1 MAGVGQADGEAEKHL
16 NGELPPEP
24 EDRDGAA
31 GPGAEDGAKKKRKK
45 KKKGKVGPAG
55 RGRPPAG
62 RVLRAGGTRGLAA
75 GGAGGRRSRC
85 GCWAPGT
92 DGEGEE
98 RRVRGC
104 LVASRALRG
113 KASAWCWESRP
124 RDGQEMDKEMEGA
137 LDDVA
142 KQLDKQVLEEK
153 DKDDDDEDGEGE
165 GDGAA
170 GKKKKKKKKKK
181 GPKVQTDPPSI
192 PICDLFPS
200 NIYPKGEECQYPPTQ
215 DGRTAAWRITS
226 EEKKALDQAS
236 EEIWNDFREA
246 AEAHRQVRKYVMSWI
261 KPGMTM
267 IEICEKLED
276 CSRKL
281 IKENGLNAGLAF
293 PTGCSLNNC
302 AAHYTPNAGDPT
314 VLHYDDICK
323 IDFGTH
329 ISGRIIDCAFTV
341 TFNPKYD
348 RLLEAVKDATN
359 TGIKCAGIDVRLCD
373 VGEAIQEVMES
384 YEVEI
389 DGKTYQV
396 KPIRNLNGHSIG
408 PYRIHAG
415 KTVPIVKGGEATRM
429 EEGEVYAIE
438 TFGSTGKGVVHDDME
453 CSHYMKNFD
462 VGHVPIRLPRAKH
475 LLNVINENFGTLA
488 FCRRWLDRLG
498 ESKYLMALKNLCD
511 LGIVDPYPPLCDI
524 KGSYTA
530 QFEHTILLRPTC
542 KEVVSRGD
550 DY

>member
-1 MAGVGQADGEAEKHL
+1 MADVAAEQQLAEQKSVREPALNGEAEDKEEAEPV
-16 NGELPPEP
+16 GES
-24 EDRDGAA
+24 A
-31 GPGAEDGAKKKRKK
+31 KK
-45 KKKGKVGPAG
+45 KKKKKKKNNKSA
-55 RGRPPAG
+55 
-62 RVLRAGGTRGLAA
+62 AA
-75 GGAGGRRSRC
+75 GAEVEADGVADVSKQLEKQAIEDKEKEEDAEEDGD
-85 GCWAPGT
+85 
-92 DGEGEE
+92 DGEN
-98 RRVRGC
+98 
-104 LVASRALRG
+104 
-113 KASAWCWESRP
+113 
-124 RDGQEMDKEMEGA
+124 
-137 LDDVA
+137 
-142 KQLDKQVLEEK
+142 
-153 DKDDDDEDGEGE
+153 
-165 GDGAA
+165 AA

-181 GPKVQTDPPSI
+181 GSKCQTDPPSV
-192 PICDLFPS
+192 PICDLYPNGTFP
-200 NIYPKGEECQYPPTQ
+200 IGQECEYPPLQ
-215 DGRTAAWRITS
+215 DGRSAAWRSTHD
-226 EEKKALDQAS
+226 EKRALDRAN
-236 EEIWNDFREA
+236 EEMWNDFRQA
-246 AEAHRQVRKYVMSWI
+246 AEAHRQVRQHVRGFM

-267 IEICEKLED
+267 IEICERLED

-293 PTGCSLNNC
+293 PTGCSLNHC
-302 AAHYTPNAGDPT
+302 AAHYTPNAGDAT
-314 VLHYDDICK
+314 VLQYDDVCK

-329 ISGRIIDCAFTV
+329 INGRIIDCAFTV

-348 RLLEAVKDATN
+348 KLLEAVKDATN
-359 TGIKCAGIDVRLCD
+359 TGIKNAGIDVRLCD
-373 VGEAIQEVMES
+373 VGESIQEVMES
-384 YEVEI
+384 YEVEL

-408 PYRIHAG
+408 QYRIHAG

-511 LGIVDPYPPLCDI
+511 LGIVDPYPPLCDTR
-524 KGSYTA
+524 GCYTA

>member
-1 MAGVGQADGEAEKHL
+1 MADVERLREEGEKAAAEATLL
-16 NGELPPEP
+16 NGE
-24 EDRDGAA
+24 A
-31 GPGAEDGAKKKRKK
+31 GEKDEADPGEETAKRRRKK
-45 KKKGKVGPAG
+45 KKKSKSAAP
-55 RGRPPAG
+55 
-62 RVLRAGGTRGLAA
+62 AA
-75 GGAGGRRSRC
+75 GH
-85 GCWAPGT
+85 T
-92 DGEGEE
+92 EVDG
-98 RRVRGC
+98 
-104 LVASRALRG
+104 
-113 KASAWCWESRP
+113 
-124 RDGQEMDKEMEGA
+124 DGVC
-137 LDDVA
+137 DVS
-142 KQLDKQVLEEK
+142 KQLEQQTLEEK
-153 DKDDDDEDGEGE
+153 EKEGDDDGGEEDGEEGE
-165 GDGAA
+165 NSA

-181 GPKVQTDPPSI
+181 AGPKVQTDPPSV
-192 PICDLFPS
+192 PMCELYPSGVFPL
-200 NIYPKGEECQYPPTQ
+200 GQECEYPPSQ
-215 DGRTAAWRITS
+215 DGRSAAWRATS
-226 EEKKALDQAS
+226 EEKRAMDKAN
-236 EEIWNDFREA
+236 EEMWSDYRQA
-246 AEAHRQVRKYVMSWI
+246 AEAHRQVRQYVRSWI
-261 KPGMTM
+261 RPGMAM
-267 IEICEKLED
+267 IDICERLEN
-276 CSRKL
+276 CSRTL
-281 IKENGLNAGLAF
+281 IKEDGLNAGLAF

-314 VLHYDDICK
+314 VLQYDDVCK

-329 ISGRIIDCAFTV
+329 INGRIIDCAFTV

-348 RLLEAVKDATN
+348 RLLEAVKDATD
-359 TGIKCAGIDVRLCD
+359 TGIRIAGIDVRLCD
-373 VGEAIQEVMES
+373 VGESIQEVMES

-389 DGKTYQV
+389 DGKTFQV

-408 PYRIHAG
+408 QYRIHAG

-429 EEGEVYAIE
+429 EENEVYAIE

-511 LGIVDPYPPLCDI
+511 LGIIDPYPPLCDA
-524 KGSYTA
+524 KGSHTA